1 MYYTIW
7 LTMFSGSYHILE
19 VGNEV
24 QRRLGVWK
32 SKLSEIEQQCIE
44 LQVTNSE
51 PNRGKKKSKLK
62 GDLECSDLADYTAEL
77 VFHFFLR
84 YNN

>member
-1 MYYTIW
+1 
-7 LTMFSGSYHILE
+7 MFSGSYPILE
-19 VGNEV
+19 VGKEV

-32 SKLSEIEQQCIE
+32 SKLSEIEQQYIE
-44 LQVTNSE
+44 LQVTNSQ

-77 VFHFFLR
+77 VFHFFSQV
-84 YNN
+84 